1 MDSLPALS
9 MAPKRRALEIFLS
22 LGASAGV
29 IAVGLG
35 DLPPGLAQSSPHGG
49 MHHQE
54 GGEGGEGGE
63 GSSSSEPRS
72 NAEQLLVLA
81 QMQLQAAEAQCGTS
95 GG

>member
-35 DLPPGLAQSSPHGG
+35 DLPPGLA
-49 MHHQE
+49 
-54 GGEGGEGGE
+54 
-63 GSSSSEPRS
+63 
-72 NAEQLLVLA
+72 
-81 QMQLQAAEAQCGTS
+81 
-95 GG
+95 